1 MRTVTFFISL
11 ILGLTYLNA
20 QTVNSLQAQ
29 NILKDHFISLT
40 EAQVIYPNLPGELAI
55 PFSSQTL
62 KNNPDSW
69 LLPIKVQDQFKYL
82 LVRANF
88 EFEVCMLK
96 RVDTLGLRT
105 SKEVLSMLKILRPT
119 FPERANSNEAFKYF
133 FRTKD
138 DAGTRE
144 KNIYKKAVAYDGRNF
159 LVINWPNKTELGVV
173 QQKCIFYITKNI
185 KGMEIVLGQESLPDY
200 GLAIKDDQSIFVLT
214 LLSHQ
219 TK

>member
-88 EFEVCMLK
+88 EF
-96 RVDTLGLRT
+96 
-105 SKEVLSMLKILRPT
+105 KEVLSMLKILRPT

-173 QQKCIFYITKNI
+173 QQKCIFYITKNK